1 MKLRNINRGLALGLV
16 VAVGTTAY
24 VIVDNSNFKNKSKPE
39 IETISKKLVED
50 VAQSNVGSYQT
61 AKENWNKIIEDYF
74 MEYSNSGD
82 YYLKKSDFK
91 HSLDD
96 GAEML
101 DGEITK
107 SAIKF
112 NKLEVTKC
120 GTEGANVEVDYDTYF
135 EFTGT
140 NIDFLDLSMLE
151 NLDLASYDSEES
163 EAKNREEIKKKNEGK
178 TFSTSYNMKGNIYM
192 LKEDGKW
199 KVAGVDVWPPN
210 SGASEN
216 IKEIENNTSAKED
229 K

>member
-91 HSLDD
+91 RFLDD

-216 IKEIENNTSAKED
+216 IKEIANNTSAKED